1 MMEYELVPVRK
12 MCALEFVFPHHLK
25 NMTKMIYKD
34 GIMKLPLIVEREHNI
49 VLDGSHR
56 HVFLAMEGF
65 KFAPVRYVDYDD
77 PHIRVGTHLMHRH
90 LVDGPVNIS
99 KEEVIRRGI
108 TGDLFP
114 PRTTR
119 HFFPFRKT
127 ETVDIPLSKLGK
139 GDIIDLSGN
148 IADVDIQEEI
158 DHNKKFIREIEDEID
173 ESIRYLEEVRQTK
186 KYLYK
191 QIEEMEKQK
200 NVHRV
205 FSG

>member
-1 MMEYELVPVRK
+1 MMKYELVPIEKLR
-12 MCALEFVFPHHLK
+12 ALEMVFPHHLK
-25 NMTKMIYKD
+25 NIIKIINQD
-34 GIMKLPLIVEREHNI
+34 RVMKLPLIVEEEHNI

-56 HVFLAMEGF
+56 HVFIAMEGF
-65 KFAPVRYVDYDD
+65 KYAPVRYVDYND

-90 LVDGPVNIS
+90 LIAGPVNIS
-99 KEEVIRRGI
+99 KEEVMRRGL

-127 ETVDIPLSKLGK
+127 ETVDVPLSDLGK
-139 GDIIDLSGN
+139 RKPIDMSKH
-148 IADVDIQEEI
+148 IAKVTLEEEI
-158 DHNKKFIREIEDEID
+158 DHNKKFIQEIEDEID

-186 KYLYK
+186 KYLLT

-200 NVHRV
+200 EKMV
-205 FSG
+205 GKK